1 MSISMRV
8 LRAELVRVVERHE
21 TAVAEVERLREET
34 ARLQTLLDLVIRSSL
49 DFNVPLKLVKE

>member
-1 MSISMRV
+1 MRV